1 MGGLCVANGTGDSLG
16 FGAACNP
23 SAVPLGTA
31 AFNLNDTVDQAA
43 QPFLPGFPYL
53 NTPIPGTGARA
64 EVIPAP
70 TAATA
75 AAKRGNGSK

>member
-1 MGGLCVANGTGDSLG
+1 VPMGT
-16 FGAACNP
+16 
-23 SAVPLGTA
+23 T

-53 NTPIPGTGARA
+53 NTPIPGDGARA
-64 EVIPAP
+64 EVVPSP
-70 TAATA
+70 TAA

>member
-1 MGGLCVANGTGDSLG
+1 MAV
-16 FGAACNP
+16 FG
-23 SAVPLGTA
+23 
-31 AFNLNDTVDQAA
+31 LNDTVDQAA

-64 EVIPAP
+64 ATVPVDAP
-70 TAATA
+70 T